1 MAARSIASLSL
12 SFGLV
17 SIPVKVF
24 SATESSSS
32 VSFNLLHQCGSRVKQ
47 QYLCIKENI
56 PVERA
61 DMVKGYEFE
70 KDRYVMF
77 TATEL
82 KAMEEAPRSTIDIVS
97 FIPLAAVNPIY
108 YDKAYYL
115 APDKRGAKPYGLLLQ
130 AMLESGRCALARWAW
145 KGKQYVVQV
154 RPGDGG
160 LILQQLL
167 YAEEVRSMK
176 DLDIETAEIQK
187 PELQLALQ
195 LIDQIS
201 AESYDPGAYQDE
213 EKKRILAAIDDKI
226 AGKQVVATDGQEPAA
241 GAQVIDLVEA
251 LRASLAPRKAL
262 AKPAA
267 AADPVLPVAP
277 AVALAAAS
285 ALPEAPAKERKA
297 AKRATP
303 AATAA
308 EPAEATARVR
318 ARK

>member
-77 TATEL
+77 TPAEL
-82 KAMEEAPRSTIDIVS
+82 KAMEEAPSSTIDIVS
-97 FIPLAAVNPIY
+97 FIPLSAVNPIY
-108 YDKAYYL
+108 FDKAYYL
-115 APDKRGAKPYGLLLQ
+115 APDKRGAKPYGLLLA
-130 AMLESGRCALARWAW
+130 AMVESGRCALARWAW

-176 DLDIETAEIQK
+176 DLEIETAEVQK

-195 LIDQIS
+195 LIAQIS
-201 AESYDPGAYQDE
+201 QDAYDPGAYQDE

-226 AGKQVVATDGQEPAA
+226 TGKQVIATDGQEPAA

-251 LRASLAPRKAL
+251 LRASLAPRKAA

-267 AADPVLPVAP
+267 SVSAAEPVAAAAPAP
-277 AVALAAAS
+277 AV
-285 ALPEAPAKERKA
+285 EVKERKA

-303 AATAA
+303 KPAPAVADA
-308 EPAEATARVR
+308 EPAAQSR

>member
-24 SATESSSS
+24 SATESSTS

-61 DMVKGYEFE
+61 DMMKGYEFE

-77 TATEL
+77 TSAEL
-82 KAMEEAPRSTIDIVS
+82 KAMEEAPSSTIDIVS

-108 YDKAYYL
+108 FDKAYYL

-176 DLDIETAEIQK
+176 DLEIEKTEIQK

-201 AESYDPGAYQDE
+201 AETYDPGAYQDE

-251 LRASLAPRKAL
+251 LRASLAPRKAA

-267 AADPVLPVAP
+267 APRAVEPAAAPV
-277 AVALAAAS
+277 LAAAS
-285 ALPEAPAKERKA
+285 EVKERKS

-303 AATAA
+303 KPAQEDAGA
-308 EPAEATARVR
+308 EPAAAAR